1 MGRRKKREEESSG
14 GSWLTTYGD
23 MVTLIL
29 TFFILLY
36 SFSTIDVIKFKKMMF
51 SFKEAIGVMKGG
63 KTFEEQ
69 KAVFSGRSMESGGES
84 KKSTQDIMQEA
95 QKIQAVLKEEG
106 LESDVTITVNQR
118 GVVVSIAEG
127 LLFRRG
133 EYEVRPVGKKVL
145 LILAKIIKELPNN
158 ISVEGHADS
167 VPIRSSGVIKD
178 NWTLSVLRAARIVAF
193 FEKNAGISSKR
204 LQAVGYGDSRPIMP
218 NDTELHRSMNRR
230 ADIVFLSE
238 SSLF

>member
-1 MGRRKKREEESSG
+1 MRRRKKREEESSG

-36 SFSTIDVIKFKKMMF
+36 SFSTIDVIKFRKMMF
-51 SFKEAIGVMKGG
+51 SFKDAIGVMKGG

-69 KAVFSGRSMESGGES
+69 KATSSGQSIESAGEPRR
-84 KKSTQDIMQEA
+84 STQDIIQVA
-95 QKIQAVLKEEG
+95 QKVQAVLKEEG
-106 LESDVTITVNQR
+106 LESNVTVTVNQR
-118 GVVVSIAEG
+118 GVVVSLAEG
-127 LLFRRG
+127 LLFRQG
-133 EYEVRPVGKKVL
+133 EYEVRPAGKRVL
-145 LILAKIIKELPNN
+145 MVLAKIIKELPNN

-167 VPIRSSGVIKD
+167 VPIRSSGIIKD
-178 NWTLSVLRAARIVAF
+178 NWTLSVLRAARIVEF
-193 FEKNAGISSKR
+193 FEKNAGISPKR
-204 LQAVGYGDSRPIMP
+204 LQAVGYGNSRPIVP

-238 SSLF
+238 SSFF